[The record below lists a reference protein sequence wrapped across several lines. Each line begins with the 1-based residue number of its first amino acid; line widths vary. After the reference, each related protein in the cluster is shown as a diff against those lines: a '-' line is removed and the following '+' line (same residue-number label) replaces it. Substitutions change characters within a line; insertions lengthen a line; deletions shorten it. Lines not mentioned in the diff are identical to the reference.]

1 MIGENTLDEKL
12 FNKLDCKF
20 RVVSN
25 FLDGGNRELEAE

>member
-12 FNKLDCKF
+12 FSKLESKF

-25 FLDGGNRELEAE
+25 FLDGSYRELDAE